1 MLAVSNFEMRFSR
14 VGYPTEFRQMDRSD
28 VNLLMINS
36 GRGSYHVGK
45 FKDLISQIGAE
56 HMLVFNDSLTVRSS
70 FIGYHDVSRSLVRFN
85 LGYTRNGFMVEIR
98 DNTENLEAGSRL
110 RLVDGSWIKLKQ
122 QRKDFPRYWITSLSP
137 GFDLEL
143 IRKSGDYITYGH
155 MPAKFSDD
163 IYTGIYATKPGS
175 VEYPSASR
183 PFTHQLVDILR
194 KRGVAIETVTLHCN
208 LASLDASE
216 FSPSETLPEERF
228 QVTEGVA
235 ESLNSAMD
243 DGRKIIAVGTSAA
256 RALESSWGRNGFRV
270 SSGFTDLFIRPDR
283 KLHIDGI
290 ITGMHDPTTSHLL
303 MLGAFSDLSLIRSA
317 YQTAEEYGFMW
328 HEFGD
333 SCLILS

>member
-1 MLAVSNFEMRFSR
+1 M
-14 VGYPTEFRQMDRSD
+14 
-28 VNLLMINS
+28 
-36 GRGSYHVGK
+36 
-45 FKDLISQIGAE
+45 
-56 HMLVFNDSLTVRSS
+56 
-70 FIGYHDVSRSLVRFN
+70 
-85 LGYTRNGFMVEIR
+85 
-98 DNTENLEAGSRL
+98 
-110 RLVDGSWIKLKQ
+110 
-122 QRKDFPRYWITSLSP
+122 
-137 GFDLEL
+137 
-143 IRKSGDYITYGH
+143 
-155 MPAKFSDD
+155 
-163 IYTGIYATKPGS
+163 
-175 VEYPSASR
+175 
-183 PFTHQLVDILR
+183 VDILR